1 MHVKKKIITAVTNS
15 QSSYNLVS
23 KKLDK
28 VENSSRSIY
37 LNSNMTPRL
46 SCHFSIFGLVYL
58 FVLKSLLGIARQWSR
73 EKFAMLSLKPRSH
86 VIFLI
91 YRTWAIT
98 NQKTNFVGCDN
109 SWSVFYSVLMS
120 KLFFNNLT
128 LQFLHAGMQIF
139 Q

>member
-1 MHVKKKIITAVTNS
+1 MGGCTPEKPGGQGKNPG
-15 QSSYNLVS
+15 
-23 KKLDK
+23 DK
-28 VENSSRSIY
+28 VENSPRPID

-46 SCHFSIFGLVYL
+46 SCHFSIFGLVF
-58 FVLKSLLGIARQWSR
+58 FVLDFVLRIARQWSR

-86 VIFLI
+86 VSFLI

-128 LQFLHAGMQIF
+128 L
-139 Q
+139 